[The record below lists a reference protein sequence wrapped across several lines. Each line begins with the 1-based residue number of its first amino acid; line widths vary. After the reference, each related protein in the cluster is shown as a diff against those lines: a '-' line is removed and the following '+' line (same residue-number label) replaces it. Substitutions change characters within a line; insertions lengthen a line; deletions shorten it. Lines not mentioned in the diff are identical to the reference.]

1 MPEPESEHHVE
12 RKVVY
17 ETTSATS
24 SGNSVAAW
32 VIIGIVALGLIIYIA
47 VRMS

>member
-1 MPEPESEHHVE
+1 MAEPDNSEHVE
-12 RKVVY
+12 RKVVV
-17 ETTSATS
+17 ETHTATS
-24 SGNSVAAW
+24 SSNSVAAW